1 MINLLPPDVKQN
13 IIYGRRNTLLRRWV
27 VILIMSI
34 AGVWIIVMAGLFY
47 MQQSIHTYSI
57 QRSKSQAELKAQH
70 LEETQKQVQ
79 NISSSLKLA
88 VQVLSR
94 EVLFSKLIKQIGTVI
109 PKNASLTNLDI
120 TQTQGGIDLTAIAA
134 DENAATQVQINLQ
147 DPDNKIFD
155 KADILS
161 ITCSDMNLTNPRYPC
176 TVLIRAQFAK
186 TNPFLFINPARP
198 KGGS

>member
-186 TNPFLFINPARP
+186 TNPFLFINPATP